1 MATLDPQVTVEAVQR
16 FVQRE
21 TEKASEHHR
30 KEKDEENR
38 AYLSGQLDLLERLEA
53 FITV

>member
-1 MATLDPQVTVEAVQR
+1 MAELDARVTVEDVHN

-21 TEKASEHHR
+21 TKKADQDHR

-38 AYLSGQLDLLERLEA
+38 AYLSGQLDLLERLES
-53 FITV
+53 FLTV